1 MIGLKSSHPL
11 VDQLTVKIT
20 LMLWFLTFGLLI
32 VSHENV
38 SQWNAMYTGFYLL
51 VSIPLIYA
59 AVGYFL
65 YRLLH
70 DGSVTLSRQ
79 ARQDTQ
85 LARDL
90 ARLQLTTHSILNSS
104 TQGIFGLD
112 TEGVVTFLNP
122 AMCKMLG
129 YSEEEL
135 TGYSHHEKVHHH
147 YADGSPYP
155 REDCPIYLSLKSGV
169 TQRGE
174 EDYIC
179 KDGSYLPVEFVCS
192 PMWENNI
199 MIGAVVFFLDISERR
214 LAEQKQKL
222 ASSVFENVLEGLIVT
237 DSECGIVSV
246 NPAFTRITGF
256 NEQDVIGQNPRILK
270 SDQQTD
276 EFYRLMWSTIEET
289 GRWAG
294 EIINRHKNGENYPY
308 WLNITQL
315 FNGNNEVTHFIGTYT
330 DIRQLKASQQQL
342 LHLAHHDALTHLP
355 NRNLFNDRLHQAIK
369 RAHRED
375 CQVAILFLDL
385 DHFKHVNDTL
395 GHSLGDEMLRLVASR
410 LQQQLREGDTVA
422 RLGGDEFIV
431 LLDKLDE
438 TGDAALVAR
447 KLSGAFERPFVI
459 EGRELYVGAS
469 IGISLYPEDGKDA
482 DTLVKNADVSMYKAK
497 EMGRNNYQF
506 YTEKLTRVSSEM
518 LQIGSE
524 LRHALEL
531 GQMEVY
537 YQPQVSLHKSKIYG
551 AEALLRWN
559 HPDLGMVSPAKFIP
573 IAEESGLI
581 LSIGEWV
588 LNQACMQAKLWHD
601 ENLPIGWV
609 AVNISGVQVRRSG
622 IVDVVNKALNDSG
635 LPAHKLEL
643 ELTESFIMGQAE
655 HSIDILNKLKQLG
668 VSMSIDDFGTGYSSL
683 SYLQRLPIDRLKID
697 QSFLVD
703 VPQNENNAVIVR
715 AIIALG
721 QSLQLPIIAEGV
733 ETVEQQMFLNSTG
746 CELAQGYLYSKPISA
761 TEFSAWL
768 RKRLDKQ

>member
-1 MIGLKSSHPL
+1 M
-11 VDQLTVKIT
+11 
-20 LMLWFLTFGLLI
+20 
-32 VSHENV
+32 
-38 SQWNAMYTGFYLL
+38 
-51 VSIPLIYA
+51 
-59 AVGYFL
+59 
-65 YRLLH
+65 
-70 DGSVTLSRQ
+70 
-79 ARQDTQ
+79 
-85 LARDL
+85 
-90 ARLQLTTHSILNSS
+90 
-104 TQGIFGLD
+104 
-112 TEGVVTFLNP
+112 
-122 AMCKMLG
+122 
-129 YSEEEL
+129 
-135 TGYSHHEKVHHH
+135 
-147 YADGSPYP
+147 
-155 REDCPIYLSLKSGV
+155 
-169 TQRGE
+169 
-174 EDYIC
+174 
-179 KDGSYLPVEFVCS
+179 
-192 PMWENNI
+192 
-199 MIGAVVFFLDISERR
+199 
-214 LAEQKQKL
+214 
-222 ASSVFENVLEGLIVT
+222 
-237 DSECGIVSV
+237 
-246 NPAFTRITGF
+246 
-256 NEQDVIGQNPRILK
+256 
-270 SDQQTD
+270 
-276 EFYRLMWSTIEET
+276 
-289 GRWAG
+289 
-294 EIINRHKNGENYPY
+294 
-308 WLNITQL
+308 
-315 FNGNNEVTHFIGTYT
+315 
-330 DIRQLKASQQQL
+330 
-342 LHLAHHDALTHLP
+342 
-355 NRNLFNDRLHQAIK
+355 HQAIK